1 MLTDIQIKE
10 LAKKMNIPLERVCFK
25 DELLEK
31 PLKYNVSYIV
41 NMENEFDDEGNPNDG
56 SHWVCLQPQ
65 WTGSARIAHARR
77 PEAFHSAFPNRQICS
92 LPRPEH
98 GPHRARRETESGPK
112 TGLESKA

>member
-56 SHWVCLQPQ
+56 SHWVCLQVNKYKSGVKEGVYFDSICIVTP
-65 WTGSARIAHARR
+65 
-77 PEAFHSAFPNRQICS
+77 AFICNGDPIFTYIS
-92 LPRPEH
+92 HLDF
-98 GPHRARRETESGPK
+98 S
-112 TGLESKA
+112 